1 MPERFDLSLINLRR
15 ANVTFRTPNWRGEF
29 EMPKAVRFH
38 QLGGPEVLQ
47 IEEAELREP
56 GPGEVA
62 MRMKAAGLN
71 RAESMY
77 FHGEDHEKPAL
88 PARLGYGVVDNCTA

>member
-38 QLGGPEVLQ
+38 QLGEPEVLQ

-77 FHGEDHEKPAL
+77 FDDEVPERPRLPSGPGEESLA
-88 PARLGYGVVDNCTA
+88 T